1 MPHPR
6 NYKSLLEKTAI
17 YAKMGSWE
25 VDLIAQEVYWSKVT
39 KIIHEVDEDYRC
51 SYEEALSFYKDEA
64 SRALIIKSF
73 EEAINKN
80 KEYDLKLKITTA
92 KGREIWVRAIGI
104 PVFEDGKCTSV
115 YGLFQDIDREER
127 KQERLHKQIQFINH
141 VLKNTSVGIVLS
153 DEHCM
158 IKDINHGFT
167 QLVGYDL
174 KEAKKLNIN
183 DLIFHEDAERFKN
196 GVLGLKKGEIETYTT
211 KKRYVHKNGNL
222 VYVHLVLTSIKDQND
237 KPISYLAQIIDLTE
251 QYESKQK
258 LTSYLDITTDQN
270 QRLLNFA
277 HIVSHNLKSHSNNL
291 SMLLE
296 LMDIDYPELK
306 ENELMPLLGQSVENL
321 SETIEHLNEVVAM
334 HSSDDKNIEQLNLH
348 HYIEK
353 TIENISA
360 LLKSSEAKLEIT
372 VDKTI
377 TVKAIPAYLE
387 SILLNLLTNAVKYK
401 APERNLSIQIIAEEV
416 DNNVEIQIID
426 NGLGIDLERYE
437 SKLFGMYKTFHE
449 HKDSRGIGLFITKNQ
464 IEALGGKIEV
474 ESEVNKGSNFKVY
487 LQNAVKPK
495 VKVS

>member
-1 MPHPR
+1 M
-6 NYKSLLEKTAI
+6 
-17 YAKMGSWE
+17 
-25 VDLIAQEVYWSKVT
+25 
-39 KIIHEVDEDYRC
+39 
-51 SYEEALSFYKDEA
+51 
-64 SRALIIKSF
+64 
-73 EEAINKN
+73 
-80 KEYDLKLKITTA
+80 
-92 KGREIWVRAIGI
+92 
-104 PVFEDGKCTSV
+104 
-115 YGLFQDIDREER
+115 
-127 KQERLHKQIQFINH
+127 
-141 VLKNTSVGIVLS
+141 LS

-183 DLIFHEDAERFKN
+183 DLIYQEDAERFKN
-196 GVLGLKKGEIETYTT
+196 GVLRLKKGEIETYTT

-306 ENELMPLLGQSVENL
+306 ENELMPLLGQSVDNL

-360 LLKSSEAKLEIT
+360 LLKSSEANLDIV

-401 APERNLSIQIIAEEV
+401 APERNLSIQIIAKEEE
-416 DNNVEIQIID
+416 NNVEIQIID

-495 VKVS
+495 IKVS